1 MYHTMLCI
9 VHLRRNTY
17 TLVYHY

>member
-1 MYHTMLCI
+1 MYNITMCI